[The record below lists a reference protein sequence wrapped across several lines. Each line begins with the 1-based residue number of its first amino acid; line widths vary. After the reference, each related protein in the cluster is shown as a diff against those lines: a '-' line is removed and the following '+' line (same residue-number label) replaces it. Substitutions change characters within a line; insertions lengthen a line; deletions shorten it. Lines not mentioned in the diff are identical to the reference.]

1 MGWTYLSF
9 KNMVQDDAKNFIVA
23 NFEDGTYDGDTD
35 WSEVFDDMYYSNDVT
50 GNASSAGHPDCFLVT
65 YKFKPDCEGIANMF
79 ADEDIRETL
88 EYTYGDEV
96 PWDEFVGHGQ
106 DGITKFDTWIRIA
119 MLCELNDDLYKYFE
133 QVQNDFGKENQ
144 YAWC

>member
-1 MGWTYLSF
+1 MGLAYLSF
-9 KNMVQDDAKNFIVA
+9 KNMVEDDAKNFIVA

-35 WSEVFDDMYYSNDVT
+35 WSEVFDDMYYSDDVT

-65 YKFKPDCEGIANMF
+65 YGPDCEKIANMF
-79 ADEDIRETL
+79 ADKDIRETL

-96 PWDEFVGHGQ
+96 PWYEFIGQGQ

-119 MLCELNDDLYKYFE
+119 MLYELKDDLYKYFE
-133 QVQNDFGKENQ
+133 QVQNDFCKEN
-144 YAWC
+144 

>member
-1 MGWTYLSF
+1 MDWTYLSF
-9 KNMVQDDAKNFIVA
+9 KNMVEDDAKNFIVA

-133 QVQNDFGKENQ
+133 QVQNDFGKEN
-144 YAWC
+144 